1 MSSKYFDEIKEGKKG
16 WPHGRYHHASVDTA
30 ISRVMNSIEYNRNP
44 IRILRD
50 AIADPT
56 KYLDSSEYI
65 TRTEIQIARRK
76 LQQILADYERI
87 AKMDN
92 IPWYWS
98 FLRR

>member
-16 WPHGRYHHASVDTA
+16 WPHGRYHHASVDQVIGRA
-30 ISRVMNSIEYNRNP
+30 MARIRLSDNP
-44 IRILRD
+44 IKLLRD